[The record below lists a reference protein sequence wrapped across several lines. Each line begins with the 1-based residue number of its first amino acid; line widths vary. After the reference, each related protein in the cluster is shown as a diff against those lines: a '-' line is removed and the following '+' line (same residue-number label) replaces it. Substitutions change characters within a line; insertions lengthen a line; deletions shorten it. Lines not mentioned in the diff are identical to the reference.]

1 MRIPKS
7 VIAIGSVT
15 LERMVRLF
23 FTRNSDEGATA
34 VEYALIVSLIA
45 GAVVLAV
52 TAFGGSLSTFF
63 SNLPSKLGF

>member
-1 MRIPKS
+1 M
-7 VIAIGSVT
+7 
-15 LERMVRLF
+15 ERLVRLF

-52 TAFGGSLSTFF
+52 TAFGGALSSFF
-63 SNLPSKLGF
+63 SGLPAKLGF